1 MDVWLAWIALVFVVG
16 SCLAIIVPGVKA
28 TRQGTFAD
36 FSVPKQSWVV
46 FGVLLLISFAFMA
59 IILLN

>member
-1 MDVWLAWIALVFVVG
+1 M
-16 SCLAIIVPGVKA
+16 AI
-28 TRQGTFAD
+28 RQGTFAD

-46 FGVLLLISFAFMA
+46 FGVLLLIAFAFMA